1 MKVCQT
7 CFDVAKDSSNLN
19 QLLQNKI
26 LRLLETLKIFLFF
39 FSGAED
45 KHGYLWDRHYG
56 ICLAKFPHTDVVN
69 SVAFNP
75 KDPEMLVTTSDDHTI
90 KIWRSRAKVRE
101 LSLTDTTFATGIEI
115 IKGKNKRY
123 NS

>member
-1 MKVCQT
+1 MFFYFLRCLRRVRGEVRLRD
-7 CFDVAKDSSNLN
+7 CFDS
-19 QLLQNKI
+19 LLI
-26 LRLLETLKIFLFF
+26 WGG

-75 KDPEMLVTTSDDHTI
+75 KDPEMLVTTSDDQKI
-90 KIWRSRAKVRE
+90 KVWRSRAKIKQLGLNRNDFQEGVE
-101 LSLTDTTFATGIEI
+101 LRIGRNKKTT
-115 IKGKNKRY
+115 
-123 NS
+123 

>member
-1 MKVCQT
+1 MGNPFDKVEENNYLI
-7 CFDVAKDSSNLN
+7 F
-19 QLLQNKI
+19 
-26 LRLLETLKIFLFF
+26 RLW

-75 KDPEMLVTTSDDHTI
+75 RDPEMLVTTSDDHTI
-90 KIWRSRAKVRE
+90 KIWRSRSKVRE
-101 LSLTDTTFATGIEI
+101 LSLPNSETLPRGIEV
-115 IKGKNKRY
+115 IKGINKRDFQ
-123 NS
+123 